1 MKKTIA
7 FIALLMALIM
17 TLGAMACTSP
27 NANKPGSKADEPTVS
42 EAPDGLTTD
51 KPVSDDTPVNLL
63 PDPEWKFGRT
73 DYSETAAARKPLVI
87 TTVEDFRRDIL
98 PQLREA
104 LRADAEAA
112 YNEEFFESN
121 HLIAF
126 WVTYSSGSVQ
136 PEVTSVEKTGDQI
149 VITVNGR
156 MDGDVGTCDM
166 ATHLGLVA
174 LDNRAYPVDLEIKV
188 VGTGWDHTNE
198 AEG

>member
-1 MKKTIA
+1 MKRMKV
-7 FIALLMALIM
+7 IALIMALIM
-17 TLGAMACTSP
+17 ILAAAACTSP
-27 NANKPGSKADEPTVS
+27 NTDKPGSKADEPVATD
-42 EAPDGLTTD
+42 APDTLTTD
-51 KPVSDDTPVNLL
+51 KPVSDDTPVNFL
-63 PDPEWKFGRT
+63 PDPEWQFGRT

-87 TTVEDFRRDIL
+87 TTVEDFRRDVL

-126 WVTYSSGSVQ
+126 WVTYSSGSAK

-156 MDGDVGTCDM
+156 MDGEVFTCDM

-174 LDNRAYPVDLEIKV
+174 LDNRAYPTELEIKI
-188 VGTGWDHTNE
+188 VGTGWDSGKT